1 MYVSLFNLS
10 GFDSEERRSVHS
22 AETRENRTNMFW
34 GICKGQKKKRK
45 KSPSHSPS
53 LCAAAAAAR
62 HGSSEQRCDFIF
74 RITAASLNVT
84 RRLWIRLSSSK
95 TAHPAACCANPGR
108 KVVQRMWAMG
118 KNSDVITK
126 LLITHSCPCCST
138 LAGILGARA
147 TSQSPI
153 RHLWIT
159 ACRQKLF

>member
-1 MYVSLFNLS
+1 MPQTLIGVEQKIECFELSLIAISVGQQQFNKKKHI
-10 GFDSEERRSVHS
+10 FDTFTSACMLVCLIYLVWILKKGVLCIRLKHGKTGQTCFEEF
-22 AETRENRTNMFW
+22 A
-34 GICKGQKKKRK
+34 KDKKKRK

-108 KVVQRMWAMG
+108 KVVQRM
-118 KNSDVITK
+118 
-126 LLITHSCPCCST
+126 
-138 LAGILGARA
+138 
-147 TSQSPI
+147 
-153 RHLWIT
+153 
-159 ACRQKLF
+159 

>member
-1 MYVSLFNLS
+1 MLVCLIYLVWILKKGVLCIRLKHGKTGQTCF
-10 GFDSEERRSVHS
+10 EEF
-22 AETRENRTNMFW
+22 A
-34 GICKGQKKKRK
+34 KDKKKRK

-118 KNSDVITK
+118 KNSDAITK

-147 TSQSPI
+147 TSQSPV